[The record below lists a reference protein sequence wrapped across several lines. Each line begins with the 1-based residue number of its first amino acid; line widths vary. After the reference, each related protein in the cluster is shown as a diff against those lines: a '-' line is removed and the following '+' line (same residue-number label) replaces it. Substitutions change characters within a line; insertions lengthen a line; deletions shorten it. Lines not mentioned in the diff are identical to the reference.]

1 MAASETVTARHD
13 APRARR
19 RGVGSAVRRLAAR
32 PGFWSVALGGVIVLV
47 FVLAGLLAPLL
58 APHDPQTQQLS
69 HQMLPPV
76 WSGGNADYPL
86 GTDALGRDIL
96 SRILYGARISLLVGA
111 ATAIGAGVLGIALGL
126 LGGYRGGAVDY
137 VIQRVLE
144 VFQSFPFLLLA
155 IVVMAVLGPG
165 VWNLILVLVLSRWV
179 QFCRVVRA
187 EALSLR
193 TREFVVSARAMG
205 SSGLRTAIRHV
216 LPSVLAPAIVVA
228 TFSLATAIIGEAS
241 LSFLGV
247 GVPPQVPTWGTM
259 LAEGRD
265 YMFSNP
271 WLTIGPGVALF
282 ITVVAVNVLGDGL
295 RDMSDPKLRGRS

>member
-1 MAASETVTARHD
+1 MAASETVTARQD
-13 APRARR
+13 APRVRR
-19 RGVGSAVRRLAAR
+19 RGVGGAIRRLPRR
-32 PGFWSVALGGVIVLV
+32 PGFWSVALGGVVVLV
-47 FVLAGLLAPLL
+47 FILAGLLAPVL
-58 APHDPQTQQLS
+58 APHDPQDQHLAQ
-69 HQMLPPV
+69 QMLPPV
-76 WSGGNADYPL
+76 WSGGSAEYPL
-86 GTDALGRDIL
+86 GTDSLGRDIL
-96 SRILYGARISLLVGA
+96 SRILYGARISLLVGG
-111 ATAIGAGVLGIALGL
+111 ATALGAGVLGITLGL
-126 LGGYRGGAVDY
+126 LGGYRGGTVDY

-144 VFQSFPFLLLA
+144 VFQAFPFLLLA

-205 SSGLRTAIRHV
+205 SGGLRTAIRHV

-265 YMFSNP
+265 YMFANP
-271 WLTIGPGVALF
+271 WLTVGPGIALF

-295 RDMSDPKLRGRS
+295 RDMSDPKLRGR